1 MKVEEMNTK
10 ATLRYPGKDRP
21 WLQATNT
28 LRIWKQIWQKQNWAS
43 VAADRAGR
51 VAGLTYTDTLYL
63 KALNYV
69 LSALTL

>member
-1 MKVEEMNTK
+1 MEVEEMNNK
-10 ATLRYPGKDRP
+10 ATPRYPGKDRP

-51 VAGLTYTDTLYL
+51 VAGPTYTDTIYL

-69 LSALTL
+69 LSTFIL